1 MTPDLVLRAQGGDA
15 DAFDALIRTAYD
27 RLFAAA
33 YRIVREREA
42 AEDAVQDA
50 VVRCWRNL
58 RGLRQPDRFEAWL
71 YRLLVNACRDQS
83 RRARRRPVEVSD
95 EDRDLASAADDYAS
109 LAEHDAL
116 ERAFLTLSADHRI
129 ALVLV
134 HYVGY
139 SAPEVAAILGVP
151 IGTVYS
157 RIHYGARAMR
167 EALAPSPSVRPA
179 ATEST
184 R

>member
-1 MTPDLVLRAQGGDA
+1 MTAELVHRAQGGDA
-15 DAFDALIRTAYD
+15 DAFDALIRAAYD

-83 RRARRRPVEVSD
+83 RRARRRPQVVSD
-95 EDRDLASAADDYAS
+95 ETHEVAAATDVFAG

-157 RIHYGARAMR
+157 RIHYAAQAMR

-179 ATEST
+179 TTEST